1 MEIKIPV
8 GAGYSLLVSEE
19 LFLLLNIILTTM
31 VGVIIGIG
39 LVTLFH

>member
-19 LFLLLNIILTTM
+19 LFLLLNIIITTM
-31 VGVIIGIG
+31 IG
-39 LVTLFH
+39 LLVGISIVTLFY

>member
-19 LFLLLNIILTTM
+19 LFLLLNIILTTLI
-31 VGVIIGIG
+31 GVIIGIG

>member
-8 GAGYSLLVSEE
+8 GAGYSRLVSEE

-31 VGVIIGIG
+31 IGIILG
-39 LVTLFH
+39 IGVVTLFH

>member
-19 LFLLLNIILTTM
+19 LFLLLNIIITTM
-31 VGVIIGIG
+31 IGIILG
-39 LVTLFH
+39 IGIVTLFH

>member
-19 LFLLLNIILTTM
+19 LFLILNIIITTM
-31 VGVIIGIG
+31 IGIIVG
-39 LVTLFH
+39 IGIVTLFH

>member
-19 LFLLLNIILTTM
+19 LFLLLNIIITTM
-31 VGVIIGIG
+31 IG
-39 LVTLFH
+39 LLVGISIVTLFH

>member
-8 GAGYSLLVSEE
+8 GAGYSLLITEE

-31 VGVIIGIG
+31 IGVIIGIG

>member
-19 LFLLLNIILTTM
+19 LFLLLNIIITTM
-31 VGVIIGIG
+31 IGIILGIG

>member
-19 LFLLLNIILTTM
+19 LFLLLNLIITTM
-31 VGVIIGIG
+31 IGLILGIG
-39 LVTLFH
+39 LVTLFY

>member
-19 LFLLLNIILTTM
+19 LFLLLNLIITTM
-31 VGVIIGIG
+31 IGVIIGIG
-39 LVTLFH
+39 LVTLFY

>member
-19 LFLLLNIILTTM
+19 LFLLLNLIITTM
-31 VGVIIGIG
+31 IGLILGIG
-39 LVTLFH
+39 FVTLFY

>member
-19 LFLLLNIILTTM
+19 LFLRLNLILTTM
-31 VGVIIGIG
+31 IGLILGIGI
-39 LVTLFH
+39 VTLFH

>member
-19 LFLLLNIILTTM
+19 LFLLLNLIITTMIGIIL
-31 VGVIIGIG
+31 GIG

>member
-19 LFLLLNIILTTM
+19 LFLLLNLIITTM
-31 VGVIIGIG
+31 IGLIVGIG
-39 LVTLFH
+39 LVTLFY

>member
-19 LFLLLNIILTTM
+19 LFLLLNIVITTM
-31 VGVIIGIG
+31 IGLIVGIGI
-39 LVTLFH
+39 VTLFH